1 MRITNKIIQNN
12 SITNINRCKE
22 LENKLNT
29 MMATEKKIT
38 RPSDDPVI
46 AIRALRLHTNL
57 TKVGQ
62 YHEKNVT
69 DARAWLEITEDA
81 VENTVDVISDMYEQ
95 CTAGSKGSLKAD
107 DRSKILENLK
117 ALRDEV
123 YATGNSDY
131 AGRYV
136 FSGYR
141 TDTTLTF
148 KGDTVKNYSI
158 TEQLTVGSLESIT
171 YVDSKDLNRITS
183 VNATTITTIE
193 QDITSNEIYRL
204 RLAYSNCSNGVLPT
218 ISYLDSTG
226 TQQSITVGAA
236 DVVSVYST
244 SPNPY
249 LAAESSANG
258 VVFIPETGELILSES
273 VYNTLMGLRDEGST
287 QEINEGE
294 IRVTYEKTNWNSNEL
309 RPEHYFACTST
320 DDGIVYNGDFLTN
333 LPTDTDGQIINYDVG
348 MNQTI
353 RVNTVANDVYTPD
366 VGRDVDDLITITE
379 QVIEMEEIKNKLET
393 MITNET
399 DETVKAKFQE
409 KLDAVDKAFSLMQDK
424 MQKMFEHGITK
435 MQGYLDIA
443 NLALTQVGSRGAR
456 LDLIENRLSSQKT
469 TFETLTSENEDADA
483 EIVAVQLAS
492 AQFSYEAALMA
503 TSKITQTSLLN
514 YL

>member
-12 SITNINRCKE
+12 SITNINRSKE

-29 MMATEKKIT
+29 MMANEKKIT

-57 TKVGQ
+57 TKVTQ
-62 YHEKNVT
+62 YYEKNVS
-69 DARAWLEITEDA
+69 DAKAWLQITQDA
-81 VENTVDVISDMYEQ
+81 VNNTVDVISDMYEQ
-95 CTAGSKGSLKAD
+95 CTNGAKGSLKSD
-107 DRSKILENLK
+107 DREKILESLK

-158 TEQLTVGSLESIT
+158 TEKLTTEALQDMT
-171 YVDSKDLNRITS
+171 YIDSKDLNTITN
-183 VNATTITTIE
+183 VNAATLTTTE
-193 QDITSNEIYRL
+193 RDVTSSQVHRL
-204 RLAYSNCSNGVLPT
+204 RLAYSNCSDGALPT
-218 ISYLDSTG
+218 ISYYDAAG
-226 TQQSITVGAA
+226 AQQTITVDAA

-249 LAAESSANG
+249 LAAEASTNG
-258 VVFIPETGELILSES
+258 VVFIPETGELILSDS
-273 VYNTLMGLRDEGST
+273 VYNTLMGLRDDGST
-287 QEINEGE
+287 QTINEGE
-294 IRVTYEKTNWNSNEL
+294 IRVTYEKSQWSNNEL
-309 RPEHYFACTST
+309 RPEHYFACTDT
-320 DDGIVYNGDFLTN
+320 DEGIVYNDEFLTN

-366 VGRDVDDLITITE
+366 VGREVDDLITITE
-379 QVIEMEEIKNKLET
+379 QVVEMEEIKSKLET
-393 MITNET
+393 MIENET
-399 DETVKAKFQE
+399 DETVKAKLE
-409 KLDAVDKAFSLMQDK
+409 ERLAAVDKAFSFMEDK
-424 MQKMFEHGITK
+424 MQKMFESGISK
-435 MQGYLDIA
+435 MQGYLDVA
-443 NLALTQVGSRGAR
+443 NLALTQVGSRGVR

-469 TFETLTSENEDADA
+469 TFETLTSENEDEDA
-483 EIVAVQLAS
+483 EVIAVQLAS

>member
-12 SITNINRCKE
+12 SITNINRSKE

-29 MMATEKKIT
+29 MMSTEKKIT
-38 RPSDDPVI
+38 KPSDDPVI

-57 TKVGQ
+57 AKVTQ
-62 YHEKNVT
+62 YYEKNVS
-69 DARAWLEITEDA
+69 DARAWLQITEDA
-81 VENTVDVISDMYEQ
+81 VDNTVDVISDMYEQ

-107 DRSKILENLK
+107 DRAKILENLK

-158 TEQLTVGSLESIT
+158 TEQLTVDSLDNIT
-171 YVDSKDLNRITS
+171 YIDSKDLNTITS
-183 VNATTITTIE
+183 ANAASLTTTE
-193 QDITSNEIYRL
+193 QDVTSNEVHRL
-204 RLAYSNCSNGVLPT
+204 RLAYADCSEGVMPT
-218 ISYLDSTG
+218 ITYYDATG
-226 TQQSITVGAA
+226 AQQSITVGTA
-236 DVVSVYST
+236 DVISVYST

-258 VVFIPETGELILSES
+258 VVFIPETGELILSDS
-273 VYNTLMGLRDEGST
+273 VYNTFIGLRDDGTT

-294 IRVTYEKTNWNSNEL
+294 IRVTYEKSKWSNNEL

-320 DDGIVYNGDFLTN
+320 DDGIVYNAEFLDN

-353 RVNTVANDVYTPD
+353 RVNTVANDLYTPD

-379 QVIEMEEIKNKLET
+379 QVIEIEEIKTKLET
-393 MITNET
+393 MISNET
-399 DETVKAKFQE
+399 DETKKAKLQE
-409 KLDAVDKAFSLMQDK
+409 RLDAVNKAFSLMEDK

-435 MQGYLDIA
+435 MQGYLDVA

-456 LDLIENRLSSQKT
+456 LDLIENRLSTQLT

-483 EIVAVQLAS
+483 EIVAIQLAS

>member
-12 SITNINRCKE
+12 SISNINRCKE

-29 MMATEKKIT
+29 MMANEKKIT
-38 RPSDDPVI
+38 KPSDDPVV

-57 TKVGQ
+57 TKVEQ
-62 YHEKNVT
+62 YYTKNVS
-69 DARAWLEITEDA
+69 DARAWLKVTEDA
-81 VENTVDVISDMYEQ
+81 VDNTVGVISDMYEQ
-95 CTAGSKGSLKAD
+95 CTSGAKDSLKAD
-107 DRSKILENLK
+107 DRAKILENLK
-117 ALRDEV
+117 SLRDEV

-158 TEQLTVGSLESIT
+158 TEQLSTSALDTVT
-171 YVDSKDLNRITS
+171 YVDSKDLNTITS
-183 VNATTITTIE
+183 VNATTLTTTK
-193 QDITSNEIYRL
+193 QDITSSQIHRL
-204 RLAYSNCSNGVLPT
+204 RLSYSDCSDGALPVIT
-218 ISYLDSTG
+218 YYDATG
-226 TQQSITVGAA
+226 ASQSITVDAS

-249 LAAESSANG
+249 LAAEGSVNG
-258 VVFIPETGELILSES
+258 VVFIPETGELILSDS
-273 VYNTLMGLRDEGST
+273 VYNTLMGVKDDGST
-287 QEINEGE
+287 QTIDEGE
-294 IRVTYEKTNWNSNEL
+294 IRVVYEKSSWSSNEL
-309 RPEHYFACTST
+309 RPEHYFACTDT
-320 DDGIVYNGDFLTN
+320 TTGIVYNAEFLTN

-348 MNQTI
+348 MNQQI
-353 RVNTVANDVYTPD
+353 RVNTVANDIYTPD

-379 QVIEMEEIKNKLET
+379 QVINMEEIKTKLET
-393 MITNET
+393 MIQNET
-399 DETVKAKFQE
+399 DDTAKAKLQE
-409 KLDAVDKAFSLMQDK
+409 RLDAVDKAFSLMQDK
-424 MQKMFEHGITK
+424 MQKMFENGITK
-435 MQGYLDIA
+435 MQGYLDVA

-456 LDLIENRLSSQKT
+456 LDLIENRLASQKT

-483 EIVAVQLAS
+483 EIVAVQLTS
-492 AQFSYEAALMA
+492 AKFSYEAALMA